1 MNQFN
6 IYDSLIDFSAIKD
19 FCRENGRLCH
29 YPKEAVFV
37 EQGSIGKHFGIVE
50 SGYFKYTTLTSSGNE
65 AVVGFAFESEIVA
78 DFHNSYNRRP
88 SAITIKAGADAS
100 VSQLSLIHI

>member
-37 EQGSIGKHFGIVE
+37 EQEIG
-50 SGYFKYTTLTSSGNE
+50 
-65 AVVGFAFESEIVA
+65 
-78 DFHNSYNRRP
+78 R
-88 SAITIKAGADAS
+88 AS
-100 VSQLSLIHI
+100 CRERV